1 VLKYPTI
8 GLGSCGSNWSFHS
21 LHTKLVFITYVAH
34 NSTHSALIKEHKS
47 KELANGNPH
56 FAAGSL
62 GGRNSKDLG
71 DSSFS
76 SRAGGDFDISSEYE
90 ALAKSRRAQ
99 LVQYA
104 DRRARNEYE
113 T

>member
-1 VLKYPTI
+1 MVGYFSTSPSHHRSSISHEGGIGGRVEVLKYPTI

-21 LHTKLVFITYVAH
+21 LHTKLVCITYVAH
-34 NSTHSALIKEHKS
+34 NSTHSALIKEHKR

-71 DSSFS
+71 ESSFS
-76 SRAGGDFDISSEYE
+76 S
-90 ALAKSRRAQ
+90 
-99 LVQYA
+99 
-104 DRRARNEYE
+104 
-113 T
+113 